1 MRDVLRIF
9 GERKSE
15 IDTYFTHI
23 QSFMIDGA
31 VVLFPNG
38 TKQSITT
45 DLAHILRANAFILVY
60 NLVEYSISQA
70 IEAIFTD
77 IKNKGYLY
85 DDVSKN
91 IKLELIKNIK
101 SNNIKPE
108 DFVMKVVNIASDII
122 KQHPSSREIFSG
134 NLDSKKVKEVANR
147 YGFSHDTN
155 NTLTKD
161 GQKLLLVK
169 EKRNHLAHGFISFKE
184 CGQEFTFQDVETSKN
199 EALQYLEEILLNI
212 ERFIQNEEYKG

>member
-9 GERKSE
+9 GERKNE
-15 IDTYFTHI
+15 IDTYFMHI

-77 IKNKGYLY
+77 IKRKGYLY
-85 DDVSKN
+85 DDISPS
-91 IKLELIKNIK
+91 IKLELLKNIK
-101 SNNIKPE
+101 SNVKPE
-108 DFVMKVVNIASDII
+108 EFVNQVANIASDII
-122 KQHPSSREIFSG
+122 VHHPSSRKVFSG
-134 NLDSKKVKEVANR
+134 NLDARKVKEVAEK
-147 YGFSHDTN
+147 YGFSYNTN
-155 NTLTKD
+155 AILTKN
-161 GQKLLLVK
+161 GSKLLQVK
-169 EKRNHLAHGFISFKE
+169 EKRNDLAHGFISFKE
-184 CGQEFTFQDVETSKN
+184 CGKDFTFQDIETSKN
-199 EALQYLEEILLNI
+199 EVLQYLEEILLNI
-212 ERFIQNEEYKG
+212 ERFIQNEEYKS